1 MIMSNRVTVEI
12 LNIGDELLLGIRTNS
27 HLTYLGKQLSLLGL
41 KIDHC
46 QVVPDKEDSIKA
58 AFAIATERSDIVITT
73 GGLGPT
79 EDDLTRESLAKLLGK
94 KLIYN
99 EAVFDSIKDR
109 FLKLGRKVSEIH
121 KKQCYQIEG
130 SEILKNERGTA
141 PGLLI
146 KQDACT
152 IILLPGPTHEL
163 IPMFEKQ
170 VLPYAKN
177 NFCAQADHTYVQLRT
192 CGIGESSVED
202 LVSPIV
208 KQCGFAE
215 IAFCVHLGIVDVR
228 LSLADK
234 TKNLD
239 QLNQVADACRLALG
253 DNFVG
258 YGDISLSQVIFQKL
272 REHQKTLAVAESC
285 TGGLLGNA
293 FTDIPGASKV
303 FQGGVICYANEV
315 KISQVSVPEEIIDQH
330 GAVSGEC
337 AIAMASGVAE
347 NLSSD
352 YGLSITGFAGPE
364 GGNKENPVGTIH
376 IGFHS
381 SFGIW
386 AKSVRYLGGRM
397 DVKARAVNAALDWM
411 RRLLI
416 RQEQTDINGYTI

>member
-1 MIMSNRVTVEI
+1 MSKQVTVEI

-46 QVVPDKEDSIKA
+46 QVVPDNADAIQA
-58 AFAIATERSDIVITT
+58 AFAIASERSDIVIAT

-79 EDDLTRESLAKLLGK
+79 EDDLTRESLAKLLEL

-99 EAVFDSIKDR
+99 ESIFDMIKDR
-109 FLKLGRKVSEIH
+109 FLKLGRQVSEIH

-130 SEILKNERGTA
+130 SQIFKNERGTA
-141 PGLLI
+141 PGLFI
-146 KQDACT
+146 KHKACS

-170 VLPYAKN
+170 VAPFIKSDL
-177 NFCAQADHTYVQLRT
+177 CVQGDHSYIQLRT
-192 CGIGESSVED
+192 CGIGESTVEEV
-202 LVSPIV
+202 VSPIV
-208 KQCGFAE
+208 KQWGFVD

-228 LSLADK
+228 LSLADQS
-234 TKNLD
+234 KNID
-239 QLNQVADACRLALG
+239 QLNKVAEACRVALG
-253 DNFVG
+253 DHFVG
-258 YGDISLSQVIFQKL
+258 YGDITLSQVIFQKL

-386 AKSVRYLGGRM
+386 AKRVRYIGGRM

-416 RQEQTDINGYTI
+416 RQEQTDIEGYTI

>member
-1 MIMSNRVTVEI
+1 MSNLITVEI

-46 QVVPDKEDSIKA
+46 QVVPDNADAIKT
-58 AFAIATERSDIVITT
+58 AFSIATKRADIVIAT

-79 EDDLTRESLAKLLGK
+79 ADDLTRESLAELLEL

-99 EAVFDSIKDR
+99 DTVFDSIKER
-109 FLKLGRKVSEIH
+109 FLKLGREVSEIH

-130 SEILKNERGTA
+130 SQLLKNDRGTA
-141 PGLLI
+141 PGLFV
-146 KQDACT
+146 KDTACE
-152 IILLPGPTHEL
+152 IFLLPGPTHEL
-163 IPMFEKQ
+163 IPMFEEQ
-170 VLPYAKN
+170 IVPYLKDKV
-177 NFCAQADHTYVQLRT
+177 CAPEGQTYIQLRT
-192 CGIGESSVED
+192 CGIGESTVEEV
-202 LVSPIV
+202 VSPV
-208 KQCGFAE
+208 VNQWGFVE

-234 TKNLD
+234 SKNKD
-239 QLNQVADACRLALG
+239 HLNRVADACRLALG
-253 DNFVG
+253 DHFVG
-258 YGDISLSQVIFQKL
+258 YGDISLAQVIFQKL
-272 REHQKTLAVAESC
+272 REKQKTLAVAESC

-416 RQEQTDINGYTI
+416 RQDQTDIDGYSI

>member
-1 MIMSNRVTVEI
+1 MPKRVTVEI

-27 HLTYLGKQLSLLGL
+27 HLSYLGKHLSLLGL
-41 KIDHC
+41 KIDYC
-46 QVVPDKEDSIKA
+46 QVVPDKDSAIQA
-58 AFAIATERSDIVITT
+58 AFALASKRSDIVFAT

-79 EDDLTRESLAKLLGK
+79 ADDLTRESLAKLFDR

-99 EAVFDSIKDR
+99 ESIFESISDR
-109 FLKLGRKVSEIH
+109 FMKLGRKVAEIH

-130 SEILKNERGTA
+130 SEIFKNDRGTA
-141 PGLLI
+141 PGLLL
-146 KQDACT
+146 KDDGCT
-152 IILLPGPTHEL
+152 IILLPGPSHEL

-170 VLPYAKN
+170 VVPYLKN
-177 NFCAQADHTYVQLRT
+177 NAYAQEDDTYIQLRT
-192 CGIGESSVED
+192 CGMGESSVEEI
-202 LVSPIV
+202 VSPIV
-208 KQCGFAE
+208 KQYPFAE
-215 IAFCVHLGIVDVR
+215 LAFCVHLGIVDVR
-228 LSLADK
+228 LSSVDK
-234 TKNLD
+234 SEGAD
-239 QLNQVADACRLALG
+239 QLNQVAEACRKALG
-253 DNFVG
+253 DDFVG
-258 YGDISLSQVIFQKL
+258 YGEISLAQVIFQKL
-272 REHQKTLAVAESC
+272 RNGQQTLAVAESC

-315 KISQVSVPEEIIDQH
+315 KITQVSVPEEIIDQH

-416 RQEQTDINGYTI
+416 RHEQTVIEEYDI

>member
-1 MIMSNRVTVEI
+1 MSRQVTVEI

-46 QVVPDKEDSIKA
+46 QVVPDKAEAINA
-58 AFAIATERSDIVITT
+58 AFAIAAKRSDVVIAT

-79 EDDLTRESLAKLLGK
+79 EDDLTRESLAKLLGR

-99 EAVFDSIKDR
+99 ESIFDTIKDR
-109 FLKLGRKVSEIH
+109 FLKLGRNVSEVH

-130 SEILKNERGTA
+130 SQILKNDRGTA
-141 PGLLI
+141 PGLLV
-146 KQDACT
+146 KQELCT
-152 IILLPGPTHEL
+152 IILLPGPSHEL

-170 VLPYAKN
+170 VIPYFKIN
-177 NFCAQADHTYVQLRT
+177 SFAQEDNAYIQLRT
-192 CGIGESSVED
+192 CGIGESSVEEM
-202 LVSPIV
+202 VAPIV
-208 KQCGFAE
+208 KQYGFAE
-215 IAFCVHLGIVDVR
+215 LAFCVHLGIVDVR
-228 LSLADK
+228 ISLADK
-234 TKNLD
+234 TKNAD
-239 QLNQVADACRLALG
+239 QLKQVAEVCRLALG
-253 DNFVG
+253 DHFVG
-258 YGDISLSQVIFQKL
+258 YGDITLSQVIYHKL
-272 REHQKTLAVAESC
+272 RHHQKTLAVAESC

-315 KISQVSVPEEIIDQH
+315 KISQVGVPEEIIDQH

-364 GGNKENPVGTIH
+364 GGNEDNPIGTIH

-386 AKSVRYLGGRM
+386 GKRVRYLGGRM

-416 RQEQTDINGYTI
+416 GQEQTEIEEQNI

>member
-1 MIMSNRVTVEI
+1 MSNQVTVEI

-41 KIDHC
+41 KINHC
-46 QVVPDKEDSIKA
+46 QVVPDNADAIQA
-58 AFAIATERSDIVITT
+58 AFAMASERSDIVIAT

-79 EDDLTRESLAKLLGK
+79 EDDLTRESLAKLLGH

-99 EAVFDSIKDR
+99 ESIFDSIKDR
-109 FLKLGRKVSEIH
+109 FLKLGRTVSEIH

-130 SEILKNERGTA
+130 SQILKNERGTA
-141 PGLLI
+141 PGLLV
-146 KQDACT
+146 KQDTCT

-163 IPMFEKQ
+163 IPMFEKE
-170 VLPYAKN
+170 VLPYVRN
-177 NFCAQADHTYVQLRT
+177 NVCAQVDQTYIQLRT
-192 CGIGESSVED
+192 CGIGESTVEEV
-202 LVSPIV
+202 VSPIV

-228 LSLADK
+228 LSLSDK
-234 TKNLD
+234 SKEVE
-239 QLNQVADACRLALG
+239 QLEQVAEACRHALG
-253 DNFVG
+253 DHFVG

-416 RQEQTDINGYTI
+416 RQEQTDIDGYTI

>member
-1 MIMSNRVTVEI
+1 MSKQVTVEI

-46 QVVPDKEDSIKA
+46 QVVPDKAEAINA
-58 AFAIATERSDIVITT
+58 AFAIAAKRSDVVIAT

-79 EDDLTRESLAKLLGK
+79 EDDLTRESLAKLLGR

-99 EAVFDSIKDR
+99 ESIFDTIKDR
-109 FLKLGRKVSEIH
+109 FLKLGRNVSEVH

-130 SEILKNERGTA
+130 SQILKNDRGTA
-141 PGLLI
+141 PGLLV
-146 KQDACT
+146 KQELCT
-152 IILLPGPTHEL
+152 IILLPGPSHEL

-170 VLPYAKN
+170 VIPYFKIN
-177 NFCAQADHTYVQLRT
+177 SFAQEDNAYIQLRT
-192 CGIGESSVED
+192 CGIGESSVEEM
-202 LVSPIV
+202 VAPIV
-208 KQCGFAE
+208 KQYGFAE
-215 IAFCVHLGIVDVR
+215 LAFCVHLGIVDVR
-228 LSLADK
+228 ISLADK
-234 TKNLD
+234 TKNAD
-239 QLNQVADACRLALG
+239 QLKQVAEVCRLALG
-253 DNFVG
+253 DHFVG
-258 YGDISLSQVIFQKL
+258 YGDITLSQVIYHKL
-272 REHQKTLAVAESC
+272 RHHQKTLAVAESC

-315 KISQVSVPEEIIDQH
+315 KISQVGVPEEIIDQH

-364 GGNKENPVGTIH
+364 GGNEDNPIGTIH

-386 AKSVRYLGGRM
+386 GTRVRYLGGRM

-416 RQEQTDINGYTI
+416 GREQTDIEEQNI

>member
-1 MIMSNRVTVEI
+1 MSNQVTVEI

-46 QVVPDKEDSIKA
+46 QVVPDKADAIQS
-58 AFAIATERSDIVITT
+58 AFKIASERSDIVIAT

-79 EDDLTRESLAKLLGK
+79 EDDLTRESLATLLERE
-94 KLIYN
+94 LIYN
-99 EAVFDSIKDR
+99 ESIFDSIKDR
-109 FLKLGRKVSEIH
+109 FLKLGRNVSEIH
-121 KKQCYQIEG
+121 KKQCFQIEG
-130 SEILKNERGTA
+130 SQILKNDRGTA
-141 PGLLI
+141 PGLFVEHN
-146 KQDACT
+146 ACA

-170 VLPYAKN
+170 ILPYVKN
-177 NFCAQADHTYVQLRT
+177 KVCAQADSSYIQLRT
-192 CGIGESSVED
+192 CGIGESTVEEV
-202 LVSPIV
+202 VSPIV
-208 KQCGFAE
+208 KQYGSVE
-215 IAFCVHLGIVDVR
+215 IAFCVHLGVVDVR
-228 LSLADK
+228 LSFVDNSKNVDK
-234 TKNLD
+234 
-239 QLNQVADACRLALG
+239 LNQVAEACRLALG
-253 DNFVG
+253 DHFVG
-258 YGDISLSQVIFQKL
+258 YGDITLSQVIFQKL
-272 REHQKTLAVAESC
+272 RERQKTLAVAESC

-347 NLSSD
+347 NFISD

-364 GGNKENPVGTIH
+364 GGDKENPVGTIH

-386 AKSVRYLGGRM
+386 AKRVRYLGGRM

-416 RQEQTDINGYTI
+416 RQEQTDIDGYTI

>member
-27 HLTYLGKQLSLLGL
+27 HLTYLGKKLSLLGL

-46 QVVPDKEDSIKA
+46 QVVPDKEESIKA

-130 SEILKNERGTA
+130 SEILENERGT

-152 IILLPGPTHEL
+152 IILLPGPTYEL

-177 NFCAQADHTYVQLRT
+177 NL
-192 CGIGESSVED
+192 
-202 LVSPIV
+202 
-208 KQCGFAE
+208 
-215 IAFCVHLGIVDVR
+215 
-228 LSLADK
+228 
-234 TKNLD
+234 
-239 QLNQVADACRLALG
+239 
-253 DNFVG
+253 
-258 YGDISLSQVIFQKL
+258 
-272 REHQKTLAVAESC
+272 C
-285 TGGLLGNA
+285 TG
-293 FTDIPGASKV
+293 
-303 FQGGVICYANEV
+303 
-315 KISQVSVPEEIIDQH
+315 
-330 GAVSGEC
+330 
-337 AIAMASGVAE
+337 
-347 NLSSD
+347 
-352 YGLSITGFAGPE
+352 
-364 GGNKENPVGTIH
+364 
-376 IGFHS
+376 
-381 SFGIW
+381 
-386 AKSVRYLGGRM
+386 
-397 DVKARAVNAALDWM
+397 
-411 RRLLI
+411 
-416 RQEQTDINGYTI
+416 